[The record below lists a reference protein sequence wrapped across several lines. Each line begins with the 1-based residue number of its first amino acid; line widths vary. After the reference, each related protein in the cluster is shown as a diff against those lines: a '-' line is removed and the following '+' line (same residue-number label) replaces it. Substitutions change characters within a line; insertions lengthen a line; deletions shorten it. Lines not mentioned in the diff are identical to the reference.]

1 MTEQGLSILIPQYKQ
16 EVTDLLERL
25 EASIPNHIPYEVIVA
40 NDNDQVSYPLT
51 EEWLNTRGFR
61 FIQNA
66 KNLGR
71 AKNRN
76 QLAVAS
82 QYDLLLFMDEDMMP
96 KNSACIERYHDTLQN
111 NNVVVGGHIY
121 EEKKPNSSYLLHWH
135 YGSKNEARAG
145 SNNGPKSFSSAVFGI
160 KKSCFNTIKF
170 NESIV
175 DYGHEDSL
183 FGASLDQ
190 YNYQIEFIDEPCYH
204 LGLYTNS
211 DFVERSLTAIK
222 TLFQIEQRV
231 DHPTSHAL
239 TRLQEFY
246 TVKNRTGIGRL
257 QLGII
262 QSMQPFWKWMAIQW
276 SSVAALQLYKLS
288 YYCKLKKRNS
298 KS

>member
-1 MTEQGLSILIPQYKQ
+1 MTEPGLSILIPQYNQ
-16 EVTDLLERL
+16 EVTALLERL

-40 NDNDQVSYPLT
+40 NDNNQASYPLT
-51 EEWLNTRGFR
+51 QEWLNTRGFR

-111 NNVVVGGHIY
+111 NDVVVGRHIY
-121 EEKKPNSSYLLHWH
+121 EEKKPNSSYLLHWR
-135 YGSKNEARAG
+135 YGSTIEAKA
-145 SNNGPKSFSSAVFGI
+145 SSKSEHKSFSSAVFGI
-160 KKSCFNTIKF
+160 KKSCFNAIKF

-190 YNYQIEFIDEPCYH
+190 HNYQIKFIDEPCYH

-211 DFVERSLTAIK
+211 DFVERSRTAIK
-222 TLFQIEQRV
+222 TLYQIEQRV
-231 DHPTSHAL
+231 DHPTSHVL
-239 TRLQEFY
+239 TRLQEYY
-246 TVKNRTGIGRL
+246 TTKNRTGVGRL

-262 QSMQPFWKWMAIQW
+262 QIKQPFWKWMAIQW

-288 YYCKLKKRNS
+288 CYCQLKRKS